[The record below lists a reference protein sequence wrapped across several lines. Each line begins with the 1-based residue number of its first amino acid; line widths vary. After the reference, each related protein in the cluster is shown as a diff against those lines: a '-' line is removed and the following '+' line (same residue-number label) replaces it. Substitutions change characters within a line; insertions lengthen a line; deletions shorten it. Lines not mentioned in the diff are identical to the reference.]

1 MFQKNEYKRYA
12 RQKNS
17 VRWPI
22 DQLLLL
28 AVLLLTGLGCLFIY
42 DFTVISAVVPSKSY
56 YLMRQ
61 VLYAVCGFGYLWM
74 VSRIDYHYLAQ
85 FTVPMLIFL
94 IVLHILIRN
103 SDLLGAIQ
111 WQAPRLIIGTFPIA
125 MDQVTEFAALIIL
138 AQLLARIDLGRFG
151 KFFYSFCALF
161 VCALPVFSH
170 NLKGAL
176 VLMITLCALYFM
188 ISKRVL
194 LVPLTCIAAFLVVLF
209 REHDVHDVIE
219 SDRRLSAWLDP
230 FSDPS
235 ETGRTV
241 VQSIYAIADGGA
253 FGVGL
258 GNGTMRCAVEDA
270 HSAFMLPAIAQEIG
284 LIGVVVILLIYLF
297 FLARA
302 FTIAARAVDR
312 FGFYLSAA
320 IMIRYSVLIS
330 LALLQAVNLIPPL
343 GNLALPFLSYG
354 GASLMTDSMLVGIL
368 LSVGRYQAESSRR

>member
-1 MFQKNEYKRYA
+1 MFHKNEYKRYA

-17 VRWPI
+17 IRWPI
-22 DQLLLL
+22 DQPLLL
-28 AVLLLTGLGCLFIY
+28 AVLFLTGLGCLFIY

-74 VSRIDYHYLAQ
+74 ISRIDYHYLAQ

-94 IVLHILIRN
+94 IVLHILIWN
-103 SDLLGAIQ
+103 ADLLGAIQ
-111 WQAPRLIIGTFPIA
+111 WQAPHLIIGTFPIA

-151 KFFYSFCALF
+151 KFFYSICALF
-161 VCALPVFSH
+161 VCGLPVFSH

-188 ISKRVL
+188 INKWVL
-194 LVPLTCIAAFLVVLF
+194 LVPPAYIAAFVVVLF
-209 REHDVHDVIE
+209 MGHDTIE
-219 SDRRLSAWLDP
+219 SDRLSAWLDP

-258 GNGTMRCAVEDA
+258 GKGTMRCAVEDA

-330 LALLQAVNLIPPL
+330 LALLQAVNLIPRL

-354 GASLMTDSMLVGIL
+354 GASLVTDSMLVGIL